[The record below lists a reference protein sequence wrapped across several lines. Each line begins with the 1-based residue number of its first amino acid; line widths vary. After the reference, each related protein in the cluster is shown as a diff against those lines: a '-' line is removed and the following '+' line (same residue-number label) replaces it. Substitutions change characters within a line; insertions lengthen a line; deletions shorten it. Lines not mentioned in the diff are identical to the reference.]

1 MKYIFILCTVFF
13 AIVSCKELDLSPK
26 DAVNDEV
33 YWKTADDF
41 KKGANLLYYSLDV
54 FPAYD
59 ASGYWDVQSDIAF
72 NSNNTISNGT
82 YQPVE
87 KSTEWSDPYVYIR
100 RCNNIIEKAM
110 NSGLNDQ
117 IKQYV
122 GEAKFFRAYNYWKL
136 LRLYGGVPLI
146 TKVLDIN
153 SPELYSKRATKK
165 EIVDF
170 ILQDLKDASDNLL
183 LRSELSSE
191 DIGRV
196 TKGAAQS
203 LMARVALFE
212 GTWNKYHQT
221 GEYTEYL
228 DMAVSASTA
237 VIVSGEY
244 DLYAEKGE
252 DSYRYL
258 FIEEGDDSKECIL
271 DRRYQKDIEGQLFPA
286 LIQRIGYVATK
297 KLADMYLCI
306 DGLPI
311 DKSRLFQGYASL
323 ASEFVDRD
331 PRMSMTIM
339 KPGTVA
345 PYPNYADGVG
355 MWPFYPQRIPN
366 TGYITY
372 KYISENHY
380 ANSQGESPNF
390 SFDNHIIRYAEVLLI
405 YAEALFEKNGKIDDE
420 DLNKSINVLRH
431 RVGMPD
437 LTNEFIAENGL
448 DMLNEIRRE
457 RTIELAFENFRYD
470 DLRRWKTAEIELP
483 KDILGIKIKD
493 TEWSEP
499 IIIDG
504 ADKNIYATSDWQKKV
519 NEEGFIIVESHTDRH
534 FDPQKHYWR
543 PIPTKEILLNPNL
556 EQNPNW

>member
-1 MKYIFILCTVFF
+1 MRNILYIYIILM
-13 AIVSCKELDLSPK
+13 ALVSCKELDLTPK
-26 DAVNDEV
+26 DTINDDV
-33 YWKTADDF
+33 FWKTSDDF
-41 KKGANLLYYSLDV
+41 KKGANLLYYSLDG

-59 ASGYWDVQSDIAF
+59 AGGYWDVQSDIAF
-72 NSNNTISNGT
+72 NVNNSISNGT

-87 KSTEWSDPYVYIR
+87 TSGEWSGPYVNIR
-100 RCNNIIEKAM
+100 RCNNILEKAVESDLG
-110 NSGLNDQ
+110 NE
-117 IKQYV
+117 IKQYI

-136 LRLYGGVPLI
+136 FRLYGGVPLI
-146 TKVLDIN
+146 TKVLDID

-191 DIGRV
+191 DIGRI
-196 TKGAAQS
+196 TKGAAQA

-221 GEYTEYL
+221 GEYIEYL
-228 DMAVSASTA
+228 DLAISASTA
-237 VIVSGEY
+237 VIASEEY
-244 DLYAEKGE
+244 DLYTDKGKE
-252 DSYRYL
+252 SYRYL
-258 FIEEGDDSKECIL
+258 FIEEGDDSRECIL
-271 DRRYQKDIEGQLFPA
+271 DRRYQKDIEAHCFPP
-286 LIQRIGYVATK
+286 LIQRIGYVPTK

-311 DKSRLFQGYASL
+311 TKSKCFQGYSTL
-323 ASEFVDRD
+323 ESEFIDRD
-331 PRMSMTIM
+331 PRMSMTM
-339 KPGTVA
+339 KIPGTSS
-345 PYPNYADGVG
+345 PYPFYPNGIE
-355 MWPFYPQRIPN
+355 MWPFYPQYIAN

-372 KYISENHY
+372 KFISENEY
-380 ANSQGESPNF
+380 ANTQGESPNYNY
-390 SFDNHIIRYAEVLLI
+390 DNHIIRYAEVLLI